1 VPDAEAERRRL
12 GDAVARGLGG
22 ILRRLGHERRALGEL
37 TARPVMRGRGS
48 VLAGHRETL
57 AALRATAR
65 RRLVSR
71 LDRERAELTA
81 LHRHGRSLSPSTVL
95 DRGFALVQHGDGR
108 LVLGPDEVG
117 VDELLRIRVARGI
130 IAARALAPGTAGSA
144 GLDR

>member
-1 VPDAEAERRRL
+1 MGSAANMVRSLVVIGVLVAAYV
-12 GDAVARGLGG
+12 AIVARSD
-22 ILRRLGHERRALGEL
+22 RLPTPAVDAGA
-37 TARPVMRGRGS
+37 
-48 VLAGHRETL
+48 LAGHRETL